1 MKLNS
6 QELKKIFNDSNNDK
20 EYDVLIYSSFNLF
33 QVKNVKISGNKVII
47 FAGDADNPTDIE
59 TPDHYE
65 PEIA

>member
-20 EYDVLIYSSFNLF
+20 EYDVLIYSSYNFF
-33 QVKNVKISGNKVII
+33 QVKNVKISGDKVII
-47 FAGDADNPTDIE
+47 FAGETDNPVDNTVYN
-59 TPDHYE
+59 YE